1 MAFPHKTQRWR
12 KSLFRTLG
20 WIVEERW
27 QLVIDPIGAAPPLN
41 DTQIQDELEQ
51 RRGEYAIDVGA
62 GTKQDALKRACALW
76 ALDAIVQEMQGQYDR
91 VCQAYADLRST
102 LSK

>member
-1 MAFPHKTQRWR
+1 M
-12 KSLFRTLG
+12 
-20 WIVEERW
+20 
-27 QLVIDPIGAAPPLN
+27 VIDPIGAAPPLN